1 MNILINLIAAGCA
14 FAASAQA
21 QIGQTL
27 AECVQ
32 RYGATLTVPSGG
44 HSETGTRESN
54 PTQFKIL
61 SASSPTSVPSDLSK
75 QIVASNSD
83 LSDLTDEELTEAAQI
98 DAQSYY
104 TSHSRITKD
113 SVDTDAIGT
122 AHAMHHHLLG
132 DQAFTYEVSFF
143 ETLDALIADKD

>member
-1 MNILINLIAAGCA
+1 MNILINLIAAGCVS
-14 FAASAQA
+14 AASAQA

-32 RYGATLTVPSGG
+32 RYGVGG

-54 PTQFKIL
+54 PTQVKMI
-61 SASSPTSVPSDLSK
+61 SASSPRSAPSDLSK
-75 QIVASNSD
+75 QIVDSNSD
-83 LSDLTDEELTEAAQI
+83 LSDLTNEELTEEAQI

-104 TSHSRITKD
+104 TSHSRINKD
-113 SVDTDAIGT
+113 NVDTDAIGI
-122 AHAMHHHLLG
+122 AHAMRHHLLG